1 MPSEDASANAWKTPV
16 WADIRTGLL
25 RMITVTCD
33 TMKIAIFTT
42 ERHDNAETTSRLRH
56 HAQEQ
61 GWETVEYRDTK
72 LGRRSDHAALDRC
85 LNDGRA
91 GKIQG
96 FLCWSINRLA
106 SEGVGKVMSILAR
119 FVEHEL
125 PFRFLHDGVDSF
137 GGDNAVV
144 GLIASIS
151 CMEANLRSQR
161 IKDGMAFSRG
171 KNIHCGRRKLN
182 LDAERIKAMREA
194 GMSLKAIGD
203 AQSPRLVFPLL

>member
-1 MPSEDASANAWKTPV
+1 
-16 WADIRTGLL
+16 
-25 RMITVTCD
+25 
-33 TMKIAIFTT
+33 MKIAVFTSA
-42 ERHDNAETTSRLRH
+42 RHDNAETTSRLLR

-72 LGRRSDHAALDRC
+72 IGRRPDFVVLERC
-85 LNDGRA
+85 LNDAKAGR
-91 GKIQG
+91 IQG
-96 FLCWSINRLA
+96 FLCWSVDRLTTE
-106 SEGVGKVMSILAR
+106 SGGKVMSILAR

-125 PFRFLHDGVDSF
+125 PFRFLHDGIDTL

-151 CMEANLRSQR
+151 RMEAELRSQR

-182 LDAERIKAMREA
+182 LDPERIKAMREA

-203 AQSPRLVFPLL
+203 AQTPKVSIPTIVRTLQAQAA